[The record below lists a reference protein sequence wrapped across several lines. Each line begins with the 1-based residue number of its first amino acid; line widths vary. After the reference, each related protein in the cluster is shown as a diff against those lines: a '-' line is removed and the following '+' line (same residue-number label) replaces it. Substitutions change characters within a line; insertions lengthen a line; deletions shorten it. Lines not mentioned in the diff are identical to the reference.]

1 MVAGMADGGP
11 PIQPWRNRMDPT
23 DGRRYELFTLA
34 APVFA
39 RHGYR
44 GATVQALAHACHL
57 SPAGLYHYFESK
69 ERFATWLLRGP
80 RLDWESTYVDPRID
94 PLVQL
99 VAFVDIAVRNI
110 PLYLLSIRLA
120 EEVSG
125 RADDRARRVMA
136 DQGEAVFAR
145 FIAAAAPN
153 EERAVA
159 EAMAADLLALLV
171 GSAYAALDGG
181 PERIRARLLDLL
193 RVRLVPGAV
202 PGDRFDAALASLGEG
217 GWTPGNTE

>member
-1 MVAGMADGGP
+1 MGAA
-11 PIQPWRNRMDPT
+11 

-44 GATVQALAHACHL
+44 GATVRALAHACHL
-57 SPAGLYHYFESK
+57 SPAGLYHYFGSK
-69 ERFATWLLRGP
+69 EKLATWLLRGP
-80 RLDWESTYVDPRID
+80 RLDWESTYVDPRVD

-99 VAFVDIAVRNI
+99 VEFVEIAVRNV

-120 EEVSG
+120 EEISG
-125 RADDRARRVMA
+125 TADERARRVMSS
-136 DQGEAVFAR
+136 QGEAVFAR
-145 FIAAAAPN
+145 FIAACAPGIDRAA
-153 EERAVA
+153 AGTL
-159 EAMAADLLALLV
+159 AADLVALLI

-181 PERIRARLLDLL
+181 PGRTRGRLLELL

-202 PGDRFDAALASLGEG
+202 AAERFDAAIASVTAWL
-217 GWTPGNTE
+217 